1 MSKSAISTSSA
12 AFLPLQPREKHLYLL
27 SSTDFLPD
35 QRNVWNVFVE
45 VAFLYFSML
54 LNDLKH
60 YLEAASLMNW
70 LYPCLRHIHA

>member
-1 MSKSAISTSSA
+1 MFKSTISTSSA

-27 SSTDFLPD
+27 SSTDFLLD
-35 QRNVWNVFVE
+35 QRNVFAE

-54 LNDLKH
+54 LNNLKH